1 MKKTKIVCSIGPAS
15 NQPDVME
22 KMVLAGM
29 NVARVNFTHA
39 TLEERKLAISSVRE
53 VRKRTG
59 MNIAI
64 LWDTKGPEFRSG
76 MLENDK
82 IELVEGKTIRMVK
95 EEVLGTE
102 EKFSTFL

>member
-1 MKKTKIVCSIGPAS
+1 
-15 NQPDVME
+15 
-22 KMVLAGM
+22 M
-29 NVARVNFTHA
+29 NV
-39 TLEERKLAISSVRE
+39 
-53 VRKRTG
+53 
-59 MNIAI
+59 AI

-102 EKFSTFL
+102 EKIFN